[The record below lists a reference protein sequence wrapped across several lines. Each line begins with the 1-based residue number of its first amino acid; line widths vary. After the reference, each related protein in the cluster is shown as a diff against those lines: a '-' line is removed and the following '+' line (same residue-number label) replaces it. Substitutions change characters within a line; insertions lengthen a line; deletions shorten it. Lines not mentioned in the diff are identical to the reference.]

1 MSIEQAS
8 QRRVVGA
15 MSGTSLDGIDVAV
28 VDLQGSGLALEQTL
42 VAFDTIPYAAT
53 LRDSII
59 RASHPDTARLDELI
73 DLGIRLAHAYADAI
87 GSVFEQVPGGRD
99 TVGLVGAH
107 GQTIWHMPT
116 RQHRGGPEAEGGS
129 YQLLNLSVLAQR
141 LGLPVVGDFRSADL
155 AVGGEGAPLVPYYDY
170 VTFQHAHQNRLL
182 LNLGGIANITVLP
195 AAGGL
200 DTVHAFDTGPANM
213 VIDQLAQRL
222 FDQPFDPSGSLAAQ
236 GTSDLALLDALLSHP
251 YFGQAPPKSTGRELF
266 GASYVDDLLS
276 TANQMGSERGLSS
289 HDILATATRLTAASI
304 HEAVDRWA
312 DVRPN
317 ALHEVI
323 VGGGGWHNL
332 TLRSDLQSFFPKAK
346 VTSTADF
353 AIDPDAKEAICFA
366 VLAHERLLG
375 VSTNV
380 PRVTGAKRPVGLGV
394 LVHP

>member
-1 MSIEQAS
+1 MPIEQAFR
-8 QRRVVGA
+8 RRVVGA

-28 VDLQGSGLALEQTL
+28 VDLQGSGSALGQSL
-42 VAFDTIPYAAT
+42 VAFETIPYSAT
-53 LRDSII
+53 LRDRII
-59 RASHPDTARLDELI
+59 RASHPDTARLDELV

-87 GSVFEQVPGGRD
+87 GAVMERVTGGRHTID
-99 TVGLVGAH
+99 LVGAH
-107 GQTIWHMPT
+107 GQTIWHMPS
-116 RQHRGGPEAEGGS
+116 REHRGGPEAEGGS

-141 LGLPVVGDFRSADL
+141 LGIPVVGDFRSADL

-170 VTFQHAHQNRLL
+170 VTFQHGRHNRLL

-195 AAGGL
+195 AAG
-200 DTVHAFDTGPANM
+200 DRDAVHAFDTGPANM

-236 GTSDLALLDALLSHP
+236 GSSDAALLDTLLSHP
-251 YFGQAPPKSTGRELF
+251 YFDQAPPKSTGREQF
-266 GASYVDDLLS
+266 GASYVDELLS
-276 TANQMGSERGLSS
+276 AARARGLSS
-289 HDILATATRLTAASI
+289 HDILATATRLTAVSI
-304 HEAVDRWA
+304 HDAVDRWA

-332 TLRSDLQSFFPKAK
+332 TLRADLQSLFPKAR
-346 VTSTADF
+346 VISTAEF

-375 VSTNV
+375 VPTNV
-380 PRVTGAKRPVGLGV
+380 PRVTGAKRPVVLGV
-394 LVHP
+394 LAHP

>member
-1 MSIEQAS
+1 MPIEKAFR
-8 QRRVVGA
+8 RRVVGA

-28 VDLQGSGLALEQTL
+28 VDLQGSGSALGQSL
-42 VAFDTIPYAAT
+42 VAFETIPYSST
-53 LRDSII
+53 LRERII
-59 RASHPDTARLDELI
+59 CASHPDTARLDELV

-87 GSVFEQVPGGRD
+87 GTVLERVTGGRD
-99 TVGLVGAH
+99 TVDLLGAH
-107 GQTIWHMPT
+107 GQTIWHMPS
-116 RQHRGGPEAEGGS
+116 REHRGGPEREGGS

-141 LGLPVVGDFRSADL
+141 LGIPVVGDFRSADL

-170 VTFQHAHQNRLL
+170 VTFQHARHNRLL

-195 AAGGL
+195 AAG
-200 DTVHAFDTGPANM
+200 DRDAVHAFDTGPANM

-236 GTSDLALLDALLSHP
+236 GSSDAALLDTLLSHP
-251 YFGQAPPKSTGRELF
+251 YFDQAPPKSTGREQF
-266 GASYVDDLLS
+266 GASYVDELLS
-276 TANQMGSERGLSS
+276 TARARGLSS
-289 HDILATATRLTAASI
+289 YDILATATKLTAASI

-332 TLRSDLQSFFPKAK
+332 TLRADLQSLFPKAR
-346 VTSTADF
+346 VISTAEF

-375 VSTNV
+375 APTNV
-380 PRVTGAKRPVGLGV
+380 PRVTGAKRPVVLGV
-394 LVHP
+394 LAHP

>member
-1 MSIEQAS
+1 MPIEQAFR
-8 QRRVVGA
+8 RRVVGA

-28 VDLQGSGLALEQTL
+28 VDLQGSGSALGQSL
-42 VAFDTIPYAAT
+42 VAFETIPYSST
-53 LRDSII
+53 LRDRII
-59 RASHPDTARLDELI
+59 RASHPDTARLDELV

-87 GSVFEQVPGGRD
+87 GAVMERVTGGRH
-99 TVGLVGAH
+99 TVDLVGAH
-107 GQTIWHMPT
+107 GQTIWHMPS
-116 RQHRGGPEAEGGS
+116 REHRGGPEAEGGS

-141 LGLPVVGDFRSADL
+141 LGIPVVGDFRSADL
-155 AVGGEGAPLVPYYDY
+155 AVGGEGAPLVPFYDY
-170 VTFQHAHQNRLL
+170 VTFQHARHNRLL

-195 AAGGL
+195 AAG
-200 DTVHAFDTGPANM
+200 DRDAVHAFDTGPANM

-236 GTSDLALLDALLSHP
+236 GSSDAALLDTLLSHS
-251 YFGQAPPKSTGRELF
+251 YFDQAPPKSTGREQF
-266 GASYVDDLLS
+266 GASYVDELLS
-276 TANQMGSERGLSS
+276 AARARGLSS

-304 HEAVDRWA
+304 HDAVDRWA
-312 DVRPN
+312 DVHPN

-332 TLRSDLQSFFPKAK
+332 TLRADLQSLFPKAR
-346 VTSTADF
+346 VISTAEF